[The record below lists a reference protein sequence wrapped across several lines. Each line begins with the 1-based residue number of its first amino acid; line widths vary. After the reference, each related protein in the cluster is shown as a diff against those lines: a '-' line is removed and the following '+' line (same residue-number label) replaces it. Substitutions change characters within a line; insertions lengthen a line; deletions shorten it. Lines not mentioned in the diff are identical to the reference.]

1 MYSFGEEIKKV
12 RVAKRMSLD
21 EMAESL
27 NSYAEKLNESGK
39 EQFSTSI
46 NKSLIS
52 RWENGKTEPRMDTI
66 RLLSKWSGVSV
77 NKLLG
82 FDTNEATTN
91 PALETIAAHMAD
103 SEKKLTKSDID
114 KINDYIDL
122 ILDSKK

>member
-12 RVAKRMSLD
+12 RMAKRMSLD

-82 FDTNEATTN
+82 FDTNETTAN
-91 PALETIAAHMAD
+91 PAMETIAAHMAD